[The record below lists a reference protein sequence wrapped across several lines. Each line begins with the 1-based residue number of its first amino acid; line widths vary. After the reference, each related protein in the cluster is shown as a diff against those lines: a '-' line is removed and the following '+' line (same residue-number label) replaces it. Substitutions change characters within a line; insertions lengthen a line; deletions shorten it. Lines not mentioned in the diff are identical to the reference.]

1 MRSSVL
7 IIDTDAGVA
16 HAFVQALS
24 QYGFAVIEAL
34 STEEGL
40 EALQTKKPQALILDV
55 CVPGSPSVEF
65 LREVKAL
72 YPALPIIV
80 VTAYSTSFTEANARR
95 EGVAGYFAKP
105 FNLNALVE
113 KLKMAIGRLRV
124 PATPEENALSMLSAS
139 YGMKALYRF
148 PSRIGEEAV

>member
-1 MRSSVL
+1 MLASVL

-16 HAFVQALS
+16 NAFVQALS
-24 QYGFAVIEAL
+24 QYGFAVIQAL
-34 STEEGL
+34 STQQGL
-40 EALQTKKPQALILDV
+40 DALHEKKPQALILDV
-55 CVPGSPSVEF
+55 CIPGSPSVEF

-80 VTAYSTSFTEANARR
+80 VTAYSTSFTEAKAQR

-113 KLKMAIGRLRV
+113 KLKTVTGRMKVL
-124 PATPEENALSMLSAS
+124 ATPEENALGALSAS
-139 YGMKALYRF
+139 CRPKSQRQF
-148 PSRIGEEAV
+148 TSRLGEEAA